1 MKVTGRWSRIA
12 FFVGIAV
19 LFTSQPAY
27 AKEGWTQQGD
37 NWKYERPDGGFIS
50 GEWLQSDGLW
60 YHFDENGNM
69 QTGWVKEAEGW
80 YYFGLDGI
88 LNTAADTADSLGR
101 PVKLL
106 EQNGDYYMDGSQ
118 YIFNP
123 ETDGN
128 LVFSSGNM
136 NDTRV
141 IAALKGVLVPDAL
154 SERELATYQ
163 KAKNFLDQNISA
175 SDSNVEK
182 ARKIFDYLNQ
192 TAVYQDTG
200 KMDDDCPYSVL
211 VDGIGICGGFAR
223 SFKVLAN
230 GAGLECRYVG
240 NGYHAYNEVFTDDW
254 KMIDAS
260 SAIDDADFYL
270 KAVHY
275 SCDGCGE
282 SGVLPPGGFYTC
294 PCGNTFGRSK

>member
-1 MKVTGRWSRIA
+1 MKVTGRWNRFIFCA
-12 FFVGIAV
+12 GVAV
-19 LFTSQPAY
+19 LVASQPAY
-27 AKEGWTQQGD
+27 ASEGWLQQGE
-37 NWKYERPDGGFIS
+37 NRKYERADGGFVS
-50 GEWLQSDGLW
+50 NDWLQSDGLW

-69 QTGWVKEAEGW
+69 QTGWVKDAEGW

-88 LNTAADTADSLGR
+88 LNTATDTVDSLGR

-106 EQNGDYYMDGSQ
+106 EMNGGYFMDGDR

-123 ETDGN
+123 ETDEN
-128 LVFSSGNM
+128 MIFSSGNM
-136 NDTRV
+136 NDTKV
-141 IAALKGVLVPDAL
+141 IAALKGVLAPEAL

-163 KAKNFLDQNISA
+163 KAKHFLDEKISA
-175 SDSNVEK
+175 SDSNEQK
-182 ARKIFDYLNQ
+182 ARKIFDYINQ

-200 KMDDDCPYSVL
+200 RMEDDCPYSIL

-223 SFKVLAN
+223 SYKILAN
-230 GAGLECRYVG
+230 GAGLECKYVG
-240 NGYHAYNEVFTDDW
+240 NGYHAYNEVFTDEW
-254 KMIDAS
+254 KMIDTS
-260 SAIDDADFYL
+260 STIDDADFYL

-275 SCDGCGE
+275 FCERCGE